1 VTRETT
7 MSSTLEIA
15 QLTSTDPRIAVL
27 IGLLVLAA
35 AIDVRQHR
43 VPNALVLAGLCFA
56 IAWNGLHPLSAMNGW
71 AFAAAGCVVGFISLF
86 PFYLLRAMGAGDVKL
101 MAMVGAFVGPFGALC
116 AALATFVAG
125 GVLAIV
131 VLACKRSLRRALSNV
146 GRLLSANVLM
156 APTGSVD
163 FTIASK
169 ESAGKLPYAVA
180 IAGGTL
186 GYLCLHAAGL
196 VA

>member
-1 VTRETT
+1 
-7 MSSTLEIA
+7 MSSTLEIFQSIA
-15 QLTSTDPRIAVL
+15 ADPRLAVL
-27 IGLLVLAA
+27 TALLMLAA

-43 VPNALVLAGLCFA
+43 VPNAVVIAGLSFA
-56 IAWNGLHPLSAMNGW
+56 TAWNGMHPITAMNGW
-71 AFAAAGCVVGFISLF
+71 SFAAAGAVVGFLCLL

-101 MAMVGAFVGPFGALC
+101 MAMVGAFLGPFGALC

-125 GVLAIV
+125 GVLAILM
-131 VLACKRSLRRALSNV
+131 LAAKGALRRAFSNV
-146 GRLLSANVLM
+146 GRLVSANLLM

-186 GYLCLHAAGL
+186 AYVCLHATGL
-196 VA
+196 VG

>member
-1 VTRETT
+1 
-7 MSSTLEIA
+7 MGSTFEVFHRMA
-15 QLTSTDPRIAVL
+15 TDPRLAVL
-27 IGLLVLAA
+27 AGLLMLAA

-43 VPNALVLAGLCFA
+43 VPNALVIAGLGFA
-56 IAWNGLHPLSAMNGW
+56 IVWNGFHPLTAMNGW
-71 AFAAAGCVVGFISLF
+71 AFAAAGSLVGFIALF

-131 VLACKRSLRRALSNV
+131 VLACKGSLRRAFANV
-146 GRLLSANVLM
+146 GRLVSANVLM

-186 GYLCLHAAGL
+186 AYVCLNATGL